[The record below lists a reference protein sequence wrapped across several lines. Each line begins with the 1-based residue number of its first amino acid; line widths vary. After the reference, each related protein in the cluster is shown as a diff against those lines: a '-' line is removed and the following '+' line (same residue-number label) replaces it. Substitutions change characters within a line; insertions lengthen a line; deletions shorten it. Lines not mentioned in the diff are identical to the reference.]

1 MDHVR
6 VLVVDDDAAVRQS
19 LSTALG
25 RDGYEVLAAEG
36 GNAALAHLVAASV
49 DAIVLDVAMPEPNGL
64 EVCRRLR
71 ARGDRT
77 PILMLTARD
86 LVDDRVA
93 GLDAGADDYLVKPFA
108 LAELRARLR
117 ALLRR
122 NAASAERLSYGDLV
136 LDLAAARVTRGGREV
151 SLTRTEYLLL
161 ELFLRNPGRVLSHSQ
176 IFQAVWGYD
185 FGLRS
190 DNLWVYMGYLRTKL
204 EAAGEPRIL
213 HTVRGLGYVLR
224 DTAVTLRN
232 RVSVAAAVGVLIV
245 VAAVSGVLYLFY
257 AASLHSRV
265 DAALVDAAAASL
277 QHRHSASSNRGPATA
292 SRRPTSTR
300 RSRSAAWQVQ
310 LFPGQVAA
318 GQPTPFGPLDSQRCR
333 GRRAGAAALLCRRAR
348 RRPAVP
354 RLHSRLARQ
363 PRRAGARQPGRE
375 RR

>member
-1 MDHVR
+1 MSHVR
-6 VLVVDDDAAVRQS
+6 VLVVDDDSAVRRS

-25 RDGYEVLAAEG
+25 RDGYEVVAAEG
-36 GNAALAHLVAASV
+36 GNAALAHLAAVNV

-86 LVDDRVA
+86 LIDDRVA

-122 NAASAERLSYGDLV
+122 IAASEERLSYADVV
-136 LDLAAARVTRGGREV
+136 LDLAAARVTRSGREV

-190 DNLWVYMGYLRTKL
+190 NNLWVYVSYLRTKL

-224 DTAVTLRN
+224 D
-232 RVSVAAAVGVLIV
+232 AA
-245 VAAVSGVLYLFY
+245 
-257 AASLHSRV
+257 
-265 DAALVDAAAASL
+265 
-277 QHRHSASSNRGPATA
+277 
-292 SRRPTSTR
+292 
-300 RSRSAAWQVQ
+300 
-310 LFPGQVAA
+310 
-318 GQPTPFGPLDSQRCR
+318 
-333 GRRAGAAALLCRRAR
+333 
-348 RRPAVP
+348 
-354 RLHSRLARQ
+354 
-363 PRRAGARQPGRE
+363 
-375 RR
+375 

>member
-1 MDHVR
+1 MSHVR
-6 VLVVDDDAAVRQS
+6 VLVVDDDAAVRRS
-19 LSTALG
+19 LSSALG
-25 RDGYEVLAAEG
+25 REGYEVLAAEG
-36 GNAALAHLVAASV
+36 GNAALALLVAASV

-71 ARGDRT
+71 SRGDRT

-122 NAASAERLSYGDLV
+122 NAASTERLSYGDLV
-136 LDLAAARVTRGGREV
+136 LDLAAARVMRGGREV

-190 DNLWVYMGYLRTKL
+190 NNLWVYMGYLRTKL

-224 DTAVTLRN
+224 DE
-232 RVSVAAAVGVLIV
+232 
-245 VAAVSGVLYLFY
+245 
-257 AASLHSRV
+257 
-265 DAALVDAAAASL
+265 
-277 QHRHSASSNRGPATA
+277 P
-292 SRRPTSTR
+292 
-300 RSRSAAWQVQ
+300 
-310 LFPGQVAA
+310 
-318 GQPTPFGPLDSQRCR
+318 
-333 GRRAGAAALLCRRAR
+333 
-348 RRPAVP
+348 
-354 RLHSRLARQ
+354 
-363 PRRAGARQPGRE
+363 
-375 RR
+375 